1 MKHLIVILLCL
12 VPLTAHAFPAT
23 VTKIAD
29 GDTFTVMAD
38 GMKQRIRVF
47 GIDAPEH
54 DQPYGGKAKADLS
67 ALILGKTVDIEP
79 PPHHRTFP
87 KSYDRI
93 VAMVVMPAGQDV
105 GWTMLTLGDA
115 WAYDEF
121 HPPRSYDEAM
131 TQAAQIHTGLWAQGD
146 PVAPWDWRHR
156 KPRYRRH

>member
-1 MKHLIVILLCL
+1 MKVWLVALLCL
-12 VPLTAHAFPAT
+12 LPLSAQAFPAT

-29 GDTFTVMAD
+29 GDTFTVMTD
-38 GMKQRIRVF
+38 GGKQRIRIF

-54 DQPYGGKAKADLS
+54 DQPFGGKAKADLS
-67 ALILGKTVDIEP
+67 ALLLGKTVEIEP
-79 PPHHRTFP
+79 PPHHRIFP

-93 VAMVVMPAGQDV
+93 VAVVRAGGTDI
-105 GWTMLTLGDA
+105 GWTMLSLGDA

-121 HPPRSYDEAM
+121 EPPRSYDEAM
-131 TQAAQIHTGLWAQGD
+131 TQAAGIHAGLWAQGD